1 MKVKNTLTTIDGTLY
16 ENDIVFVEGTEKNGD
31 LRVKDSMGRIWFLK
45 VMNDVT
51 EFILGKEESL
61 LDKKKRTMGFVA
73 DAVKPKRKYTRR
85 KKKNATKK
93 QK

>member
-1 MKVKNTLTTIDGTLY
+1 MKNV
-16 ENDIVFVEGTEKNGD
+16 
-31 LRVKDSMGRIWFLK
+31 LK